1 LSKYK
6 PRRGTGKFR
15 SALEQEF
22 SKEVKRHNFDYEP
35 YGVPYTVYRT
45 YMPDFVH
52 EKSKVMVEV
61 KGFFRVGDTL
71 KYKSIRDT
79 IGVDGWELVFLLSN
93 THKKVRKGGKITMG
107 QWCEKEGMK
116 HYTLHTAQELVK
128 YVEGKERCH
137 TH

>member
-1 LSKYK
+1 MSKK
-6 PRRGTGKFR
+6 SGKFR
-15 SALEQEF
+15 SALEKEF
-22 SKEVKRHNFDYEP
+22 SKEVKSKGFKYEP

-52 EKSKVMVEV
+52 EEKKVMVEV

-79 IGVDGWELVFLLSN
+79 ISVDGYELVFLLSN
-93 THKKVRKGGKITMG
+93 EHKKVRKGGKITMG

-116 HYTLHTAQELVK
+116 HYTLSTAQELVK
-128 YVEGKERCH
+128 YVEGKE
-137 TH
+137 

>member
-1 LSKYK
+1 MSKRK
-6 PRRGTGKFR
+6 PKKGTGKYR

-22 SKEVKRHNFDYEP
+22 AKEVSRKGFAYEP

-52 EKSKVMVEV
+52 EKSKIMIEV

-79 IGVDGWELVFLLSN
+79 IIEDGYELVFLLSN
-93 THKKVRKGGKITMG
+93 EHKKVRKGGKITMG
-107 QWCEKEGMK
+107 QWCEKEGLK
-116 HYTLHTAQELVK
+116 HYTLSTVHELVK
-128 YVEGKERCH
+128 YVEGREQCH

>member
-1 LSKYK
+1 MSKK
-6 PRRGTGKFR
+6 SGKFR
-15 SALEQEF
+15 SALEKEF
-22 SKEVKRHNFDYEP
+22 SKEVKSKWFKYEP

-52 EKSKVMVEV
+52 EEKKVMVEV

-79 IGVDGWELVFLLSN
+79 ILEDGYELIFLLSN
-93 THKKVRKGGKITMG
+93 EHKKVRKGGKITMG

-128 YVEGKERCH
+128 YVEGKE
-137 TH
+137 